1 MCNGVASRFRTAP
14 SLGHRL
20 GGCLVRRRSDAALRR
35 RRPRA
40 ADAEFKRL
48 GCVSESVCG
57 IVCGFMLPSKW
68 TRFSVGLLSLEVG
81 FLKRRKT
88 LPDSQHIA
96 SYMAETSGGDG
107 PFPRPGALPQ
117 ERLQARPRPRTDS
130 RPLECLGLVSWC
142 QGETKRTLTL
152 GGPNFWESM
161 LIVWCLCI

>member
-1 MCNGVASRFRTAP
+1 MSREASERRCSSPPPASSSGRGVQTTRLCFGKRLWYSLRLHAAIQVDFSTCGALSSRF
-14 SLGHRL
+14 
-20 GGCLVRRRSDAALRR
+20 SD
-35 RRPRA
+35 
-40 ADAEFKRL
+40 
-48 GCVSESVCG
+48 
-57 IVCGFMLPSKW
+57 
-68 TRFSVGLLSLEVG
+68 VGLLSLEVG
-81 FLKRRKT
+81 FLKHRKAV
-88 LPDSQHIA
+88 PDSQHIA

-161 LIVWCLCI
+161 LIVRYLCI